1 MCSQKY
7 GIGGLNKF
15 CPTKISVLGVTEKT
29 RMITRNIA
37 DASFLWPVRTRPA
50 IVTYITPGRKS
61 NPRNLS
67 GFQGA
72 NAAMKVPTITEET
85 AYGRSKN
92 NATTGRITPPA
103 VMLPGMPIVLEIG
116 MSRKTAYTAANV
128 AVRESFRVLMPF
140 VLSQVWDCI
149 SVNASLS

>member
-1 MCSQKY
+1 M
-7 GIGGLNKF
+7 
-15 CPTKISVLGVTEKT
+15 
-29 RMITRNIA
+29 
-37 DASFLWPVRTRPA
+37 
-50 IVTYITPGRKS
+50 TYITPGRKS

-72 NAAMKVPTITEET
+72 NAAMKVPIITEAT

-103 VMLPGMPIVLEIG
+103 VMLPGMPIALEIG
-116 MSRKTAYTAANV
+116 MSRNTAYTAANV
-128 AVRESFRVLMPF
+128 AVSATFRVLKPF
-140 VLSQVWDCI
+140 SLVWDCI